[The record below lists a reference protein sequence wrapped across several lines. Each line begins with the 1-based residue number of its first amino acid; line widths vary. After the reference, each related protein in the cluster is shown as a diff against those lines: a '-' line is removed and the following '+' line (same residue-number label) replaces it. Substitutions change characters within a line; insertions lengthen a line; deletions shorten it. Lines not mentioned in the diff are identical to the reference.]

1 MQLQNLVFLKNVY
14 KKLSPQFLN
23 TQVPMS
29 AYARVFIC
37 MQMNTKNNSNSTIK
51 QN

>member
-1 MQLQNLVFLKNVY
+1 MQLQNLFFLENEY
-14 KKLSPQFLN
+14 KKLSSQFLD
-23 TQVPMS
+23 TQVPMF
-29 AYARVFIC
+29 AYARVFMC

>member
-1 MQLQNLVFLKNVY
+1 MQLQNPVFLKNDY
-14 KKLSPQFLN
+14 TKLSPQFWD
-23 TQVPMS
+23 TYVPMS
-29 AYARVFIC
+29 AYARVFMC